1 MSVNRGQVEYI
12 LVHSYC
18 ELLCICLKEGS
29 RIGRWLAVQAFGPEL
44 GSLSSI

>member
-1 MSVNRGQVEYI
+1 MSVNRGRVEYI

-18 ELLCICLKEGS
+18 ELLCICLKECLG
-29 RIGRWLAVQAFGPEL
+29 IGRWLAAQAFGPEL